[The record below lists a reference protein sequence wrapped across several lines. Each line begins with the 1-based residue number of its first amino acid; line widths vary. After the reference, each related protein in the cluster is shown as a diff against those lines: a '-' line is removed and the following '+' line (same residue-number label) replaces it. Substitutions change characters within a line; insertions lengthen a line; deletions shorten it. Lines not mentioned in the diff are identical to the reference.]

1 MISAIFALL
10 LGSGSG
16 VLAVEQSVTELPNL
30 FVAACLDGKA
40 ILSPGEAAA
49 VGFGGLPEDLQKRL
63 GKPSSAQVWRL
74 SSGGQAYLYILE
86 YAPDPHRSPRVCG
99 VASDAMNYSSA
110 ADVVEQRV
118 TGAVYPR
125 TTRSIEWLDPKGGYN
140 ALATTAGDFKV
151 LQINWLSDEQKR
163 VVAKGYEPAKP

>member
-1 MISAIFALL
+1 MIGGMIALL
-10 LGSGSG
+10 LGGSSA
-16 VLAVEQSVTELPNL
+16 LAGANPGPAELPDL
-30 FVAACLDGKA
+30 FVAACLDGEA
-40 ILSPGEAAA
+40 TLSPGEAAA
-49 VGFGGLPEDLQKRL
+49 IGFNGLPQDLQKRL
-63 GKPSSAQVWRL
+63 GNPSSAQVWRL
-74 SSGGQAYLYILE
+74 SGGGQAYLYVLD
-86 YAPDPHRSPRVCG
+86 YAPARNTSPRVCG

-151 LQINWLSDEQKR
+151 LQINWLSDDQKR
-163 VVAKGYEPAKP
+163 VIQKGYETPQH